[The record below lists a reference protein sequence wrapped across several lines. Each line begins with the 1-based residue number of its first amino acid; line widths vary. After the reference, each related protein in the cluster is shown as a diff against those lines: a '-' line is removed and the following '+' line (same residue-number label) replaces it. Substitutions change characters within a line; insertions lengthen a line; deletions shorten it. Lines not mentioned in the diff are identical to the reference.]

1 MYLFLSFSDP
11 TRERWMF
18 WFGSCASSE
27 AACLCRN
34 LTSCLLLFPPRR
46 LLWFPLIYSA
56 VKTLLSLRRWR
67 AGKEVT
73 RRLSCGWRRAK
84 TIRILPS
91 YHVLIAERGWM
102 CCDVAAHFVPFFVL
116 ISSPSTWVLSDRRR
130 LSVVEWLTDP
140 RSSAGLTLKSPFTT
154 SPVTKSL
161 EVSYLTVAKHYW
173 LK

>member
-102 CCDVAAHFVPFFVL
+102 CCDVAAHFVPFVFLNFQSLDLSSVWQASFVGGWM
-116 ISSPSTWVLSDRRR
+116 IDRPSELSWSDFK
-130 LSVVEWLTDP
+130 VTVYHKP
-140 RSSAGLTLKSPFTT
+140 CYKIVRS
-154 SPVTKSL
+154 
-161 EVSYLTVAKHYW
+161 
-173 LK
+173 